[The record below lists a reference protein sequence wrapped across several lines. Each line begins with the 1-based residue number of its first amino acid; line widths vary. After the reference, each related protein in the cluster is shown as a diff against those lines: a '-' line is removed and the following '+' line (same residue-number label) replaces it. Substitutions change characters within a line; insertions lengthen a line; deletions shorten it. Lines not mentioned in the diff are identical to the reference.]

1 MIFLHNKRKTKSLYS
16 FLSFFSIIMILFTF
30 FPKTFI
36 DVHADNENT
45 GSVPWPASPD
55 IYAEA
60 GVLIE
65 ASTGT
70 VLYDKNCHQ
79 QMYPASITKIL
90 TTLIALE
97 EGNLSDMVEFSHY
110 DVFSLEVG
118 DAHISRQE
126 GELLSLKDCLYAVML
141 ASANEVSNAV
151 GEYVAKKSQAYT
163 DKIAELQASN
173 TEYDES
179 KVAIDIF
186 ADMMNERAVKAGA
199 QGSHFC
205 NPNGLFNEN
214 HYTTCY
220 DMAMITRDASKN
232 DEFLKLESN
241 ITYTIPTT
249 NKATETHPIK
259 NRHQMMFPL
268 NSVYYEGILGGKTG
282 YVDQSGTT
290 LVTFAKRNG
299 MTLISVVM
307 KTNGANVYNDTKLL
321 LDYGFNNFSLSNIS
335 ENETKFSF
343 NNTGS
348 YSNLNTVFDTN
359 SSLIELD
366 TNGNVVLP
374 NGVSIDQCKSELIF
388 YDETEQA
395 DSKNIAKINYYYNN
409 INIGGTDLILNNT
422 EDNSFNFG
430 PAKEPSTPS
439 DKKEDKYININIWFL
454 VGIIIVLLLLIGIIY
469 YFNNTH
475 IFNRSRRTKHRRR
488 KSGKSRNTYR

>member
-1 MIFLHNKRKTKSLYS
+1 MILIHRIQNKKCLYRFFS
-16 FLSFFSIIMILFTF
+16 FLLTLTVIFTLSIHPSEIA
-30 FPKTFI
+30 
-36 DVHADNENT
+36 HADNEDT
-45 GSVPWPASPD
+45 ATSVSWPAYPD

-110 DVFSLEVG
+110 AVYSLEIG

-141 ASANEVSNAV
+141 ASANEVANAV

-163 DKIAELQASN
+163 DRIAELQAAG

-179 KVAIDIF
+179 KVAIEVF
-186 ADMMNERAVKAGA
+186 ADMMNERAAEAGA
-199 QGSHFC
+199 LGTHFC

-220 DMAMITRDASKN
+220 DMAMITRAAAAN
-232 DEFLKLESN
+232 DEFLKIESN

-290 LVTFAKRNG
+290 LVTIAKRNG

-335 ENETKFSF
+335 ETETKFSF
-343 NNTGS
+343 NNTGN

-359 SSLIELD
+359 TSLIELD
-366 TNGNVVLP
+366 TVGNVVLP
-374 NGVSIDQCKSELIF
+374 NGVPIDQCKSELTF
-388 YDETEQA
+388 YDEAGQT
-395 DSKNIAKINYYYNN
+395 DSNRIAKINYYYND
-409 INIGGTDLILNNT
+409 INVGGTDLILNNSNENT
-422 EDNSFNFG
+422 FNFG
-430 PAKEPSTPS
+430 PAKESPAVS
-439 DKKEDKYININIWFL
+439 DKKEDKYITINIWFL
-454 VGIIIVLLLLIGIIY
+454 LAIILVILIIIAVIY
-469 YFNNTH
+469 YTKTIQNLK
-475 IFNRSRRTKHRRR
+475 RSRRRKRRR
-488 KSGKSRNTYR
+488 RNARRNRYR

>member
-1 MIFLHNKRKTKSLYS
+1 MIYIHKKQNNKGLHRFFS
-16 FLSFFSIIMILFTF
+16 FLLTLTVLFTL
-30 FPKTFI
+30 FI
-36 DVHADNENT
+36 NTSEIVYADNEDV
-45 GSVPWPASPD
+45 SSPVSWPAYPD

-110 DVFSLEVG
+110 AVYSLEVG

-141 ASANEVSNAV
+141 ASANEVANAV

-163 DKIAELQASN
+163 DRIAELQAAG

-179 KVAIDIF
+179 KVAIEIF
-186 ADMMNERAVKAGA
+186 AEMMNERAAEAGA
-199 QGSHFC
+199 LGTHFC

-220 DMAMITRDASKN
+220 DMAMITRAAAMN

-335 ENETKFSF
+335 ETETKFSF
-343 NNTGS
+343 NKTGN
-348 YSNLNTVFDTN
+348 YSNLNTVFDANT
-359 SSLIELD
+359 SLIELD
-366 TNGNVVLP
+366 TEGNVVLP
-374 NGVSIDQCKSELIF
+374 NGVSIDQCKSELTF
-388 YDETEQA
+388 YNETEQTN
-395 DSKNIAKINYYYNN
+395 SNSIAKINYYYND
-409 INIGGTDLILNNT
+409 INVGGTDLILSKSN
-422 EDNSFNFG
+422 ENSFNFG
-430 PAKEPSTPS
+430 PAKESPAVS

-454 VGIIIVLLLLIGIIY
+454 LGIIVVILIIIAVIY
-469 YFNNTH
+469 YTKA
-475 IFNRSRRTKHRRR
+475 IQSLNRSRRRRRRR
-488 KSGKSRNTYR
+488 KNSKRKRYR

>member
-1 MIFLHNKRKTKSLYS
+1 MIFTYNKQNRKDLHRFFS
-16 FLSFFSIIMILFTF
+16 FLLTLIILFTF
-30 FPKTFI
+30 FINTSFDI
-36 DVHADNENT
+36 LADNEDVA
-45 GSVPWPASPD
+45 SVPWPAYPD

-90 TTLIALE
+90 TTLLALE

-110 DVFSLEVG
+110 DVYSLEIG

-141 ASANEVSNAV
+141 ASANEVANAV
-151 GEYVAKKSQAYT
+151 GEYVAKNTQAYA
-163 DKIAELQASN
+163 DKIAELQASG
-173 TEYDES
+173 TDFDES
-179 KVAIDIF
+179 KVAIAVF
-186 ADMMNERAVKAGA
+186 ADMMNERAAKAGA

-205 NPNGLFNEN
+205 NPNGLFDEN

-220 DMAMITRDASKN
+220 DMAMITREAVKN
-232 DEFLKLESN
+232 DEFLKIESN
-241 ITYTIPTT
+241 ITYVIPTS
-249 NKATETHPIK
+249 NKATETHPIR

-307 KTNGANVYNDTKLL
+307 KTNGTNVYNDTKLL

-335 ENETKFSF
+335 ETETKFSF
-343 NNTGS
+343 NKSGN

-359 SSLIELD
+359 SSLLELNTD
-366 TNGNVVLP
+366 GNVILP
-374 NGVSIDQCKSELIF
+374 NGVTIDECKSELTF
-388 YDETEQA
+388 YDGTGQA
-395 DSKNIAKINYYYNN
+395 NANSIAMINYYYND
-409 INIGGTDLILNNT
+409 INVGGTDLVLNRTDENY
-422 EDNSFNFG
+422 SFTFG
-430 PAKEPSTPS
+430 PAKESPIVSN
-439 DKKEDKYININIWFL
+439 KKEDKYININIWFL
-454 VGIIIVLLLLIGIIY
+454 LGIIIVIIALIAIIY
-469 YFNNTH
+469 YTKK
-475 IFNRSRRTKHRRR
+475 IRVASRPHRRR
-488 KSGKSRNTYR
+488 RSYRTSKRNRYR

>member
-1 MIFLHNKRKTKSLYS
+1 
-16 FLSFFSIIMILFTF
+16 LFTLF
-30 FPKTFI
+30 LNN
-36 DVHADNENT
+36 VQADNEDNPPV
-45 GSVPWPASPD
+45 SWPTYPD

-110 DVFSLEVG
+110 AVYSLEVG

-141 ASANEVSNAV
+141 ASANEVANAV
-151 GEYVAKKSQAYT
+151 GEYVAKNTQAYT
-163 DKIAELQASN
+163 DRIADLQASG
-173 TEYDES
+173 TAFDES
-179 KVAIDIF
+179 KVAIEVF
-186 ADMMNERAVKAGA
+186 ADMMNERAAKAGA
-199 QGSHFC
+199 LGTHFC

-232 DEFLKLESN
+232 DEFLKIESN
-241 ITYTIPTT
+241 ITYVIPTT
-249 NKATETHPIK
+249 NKATETHPIR
-259 NRHQMMFPL
+259 NRHQMVFPL

-307 KTNGANVYNDTKLL
+307 KSNGANVYNDTKLL

-335 ENETKFSF
+335 ETETKFSF
-343 NNTGS
+343 NKSGN

-359 SSLIELD
+359 SSLLELD
-366 TNGNVVLP
+366 TAGNIVLP
-374 NGVSIDQCKSELIF
+374 NGVSINQCKSELTF
-388 YDETEQA
+388 YDGTQQTGTN
-395 DSKNIAKINYYYNN
+395 SIAKINYYYND
-409 INIGGTDLILNNT
+409 INVGGTDLILNNRN
-422 EDNSFNFG
+422 DNSFNFG
-430 PAKEPSTPS
+430 PAKEPPAAS

-454 VGIIIVLLLLIGIIY
+454 IGLIIIILIVIAIIY
-469 YFNNTH
+469 YTKK
-475 IFNRSRRTKHRRR
+475 IQSSGRSNRRR
-488 KSGKSRNTYR
+488 RRHRSSGRNPYR

>member
-1 MIFLHNKRKTKSLYS
+1 MIISQNIQKNKKLHRFFLF
-16 FLSFFSIIMILFTF
+16 FLTMMILFSLLLSSYEN
-30 FPKTFI
+30 
-36 DVHADNENT
+36 VHADNEDT
-45 GSVPWPASPD
+45 PPVSWPAYPD

-110 DVFSLEVG
+110 AVYSLEVG

-141 ASANEVSNAV
+141 ASANEVANAV
-151 GEYVAKKSQAYT
+151 GEYVAKNTQAYT
-163 DKIAELQASN
+163 DRIAELQASG
-173 TEYDES
+173 TSFDES
-179 KVAIDIF
+179 KVAIEVF
-186 ADMMNERAVKAGA
+186 ADMMNERAAKAGA
-199 QGSHFC
+199 QGTHFC

-232 DEFLKLESN
+232 DEFLKIESN
-241 ITYTIPTT
+241 ITYVIPTT
-249 NKATETHPIK
+249 NKASETHPIR
-259 NRHQMMFPL
+259 NRHQMVFPL

-307 KTNGANVYNDTKLL
+307 KSNGANVYNDTKLL

-335 ENETKFSF
+335 ETETKFSF
-343 NNTGS
+343 NKSGN

-359 SSLIELD
+359 SSLLELD
-366 TNGNVVLP
+366 TSGNIVLP
-374 NGVSIDQCKSELIF
+374 NGVSINQCKSELTF
-388 YDETEQA
+388 YDGTQQT
-395 DSKNIAKINYYYNN
+395 DTNSIAKINYYYND
-409 INIGGTDLILNNT
+409 INVGGTDLILNNRN
-422 EDNSFNFG
+422 DNSFNFG
-430 PAKEPSTPS
+430 PAKEPPAAS

-454 VGIIIVLLLLIGIIY
+454 IGLIIIILIVIAVIY
-469 YFNNTH
+469 YTKKIQSFG
-475 IFNRSRRTKHRRR
+475 RSNRRR
-488 KSGKSRNTYR
+488 RRHRNSGRNPYR

>member
-1 MIFLHNKRKTKSLYS
+1 MIFIHRKQNNKGLYRFFS
-16 FLSFFSIIMILFTF
+16 FLLTLTVLFTF
-30 FPKTFI
+30 FINTPEI
-36 DVHADNENT
+36 VHADNEDVAPPV
-45 GSVPWPASPD
+45 SWPAYPD

-110 DVFSLEVG
+110 AVYSLEVG

-141 ASANEVSNAV
+141 ASANEVANAV

-163 DKIAELQASN
+163 DRIAELQAAG

-179 KVAIDIF
+179 KVAIEVF
-186 ADMMNERAVKAGA
+186 ADMMNERAAEAGA
-199 QGSHFC
+199 LGTHFC

-220 DMAMITRDASKN
+220 DMAMITRAAAMN
-232 DEFLKLESN
+232 DEFLKIESN
-241 ITYTIPTT
+241 TSYTIPTT

-290 LVTFAKRNG
+290 LVTIAKRNG

-321 LDYGFNNFSLSNIS
+321 LDYGFNNFNLSNIS
-335 ENETKFSF
+335 ETETKFSF
-343 NNTGS
+343 NKTGN
-348 YSNLNTVFDTN
+348 YSNLSTVFDTN
-359 SSLIELD
+359 ASLIELD
-366 TNGNVVLP
+366 TEGNVVLP
-374 NGVSIDQCKSELIF
+374 NGVSIDQCKSELKF
-388 YDETEQA
+388 YDETEQT
-395 DSKNIAKINYYYNN
+395 DSNSIAKINYYYND
-409 INIGGTDLILNNT
+409 INVGGTDLILSNSNENT
-422 EDNSFNFG
+422 FNFG
-430 PAKEPSTPS
+430 PAKESPAVSN
-439 DKKEDKYININIWFL
+439 KKEDKYININIWFL
-454 VGIIIVLLLLIGIIY
+454 LGIIVVILIIIAVIY
-469 YFNNTH
+469 YTKNIQH
-475 IFNRSRRTKHRRR
+475 LNRSRRRKRRR
-488 KSGKSRNTYR
+488 RNARRNRYR